1 MIALYSGH
9 LRKVALFVLLL
20 LTSAAY
26 GAWAQQA
33 GTEVTGK
40 IVDEKGGGLPGVTVQ
55 VKGTTVGTSSESTG
69 RFALRV
75 PAGSTTLVFS
85 FVGMASQTIAIDG
98 RSQINVTLKE
108 DVRALDDVV
117 VVGYGTQKKSQTT
130 GAISSVTSKEIAE
143 LPVSNARQALQGRA
157 AGVDV
162 IQSGG
167 EPGGGV
173 TVRIRGRRSINAS
186 NDPLYV
192 VDGIPIA
199 GGIDDINSQDIASM
213 EVLKDAS
220 ATGIYGS
227 RGANGVVLVTTKR
240 GKAGK
245 TVVSYDGYYGT
256 SKALGQVDVMN
267 GAQFA
272 EYKREAY
279 RTSGLYD
286 NADPAASDKKIF
298 SAIELDGIATGR
310 STDYQGLLLRTGNIQ
325 SHQVGVQG
333 GSEKTQFSVS
343 GNFFREAGILKQTD
357 FTRYTFRVNL
367 DHQIN
372 DHIRIGTSTFGVY
385 SLNNGADSPISNP
398 AFDGFPNPNYVVRGF
413 HPFGGALSENPL
425 GKPYDDQG
433 NLIFLPTPDG
443 LRSNPAA
450 EVVPGANIAETRTFR
465 LFNSIYAEWKILDGL
480 KYRVNFG
487 PDLTNQR
494 FGRFTGTFT
503 NARRLGAPTGRTE
516 YGQRFNYTVEN
527 IVTYNKIFNT
537 VHNLGIT
544 ALHSIQRDNYETAF
558 IDVNAVSA
566 ESQQFYNLGQ
576 AGSFNAPGTDLQ
588 TWTLQSFMA
597 RVNYDY
603 KEKYLLT
610 VTGRYD
616 GSSRFGSN
624 NKYGFFPSAAVGWN
638 LGEESFFKSISW
650 LDQVKLRASYGLIG
664 NTGISP
670 YQTQSL
676 LSRTSYAFGTSPA
689 YGYRVGTLG
698 NDDLKWETTT
708 TGNVGIDFSIWK
720 GRVYGSIE
728 AYQADTRNLLL
739 YNQLPISNGFDRV
752 LQNVGHTRNRGF
764 EVTLTTVNMNTPT
777 GFRWSTDL
785 QYTRNREAII
795 ELFNGTKDDVGNQRF
810 IGQPLQVYYDYEK
823 IGIWQLGEESQAAAF
838 GQKVG
843 QIRIKDQNGDG
854 KIDAVN
860 DRIIL
865 GSTIPKWSGGITN
878 RFEFKNFDLSFF
890 IYARIGN
897 MIRSDFH
904 NAANQLAGRYN
915 NLDVDYW
922 TPTNPTS
929 AFPRPNKDQEF
940 PVYNTTLQYFD
951 GSFVKVRNINFGYN
965 FTPTAV
971 QKLRLSGLR
980 VYTSIQ
986 QPFIFATFRS
996 KYKGIDPETSDVVNA
1011 NQIPS
1016 VRQITFGINA
1026 KF

>member
-1 MIALYSGH
+1 MTALYSPPI
-9 LRKVALFVLLL
+9 RRVPLLL
-20 LTSAAY
+20 LLLLLCLAS
-26 GAWAQQA
+26 GAWAQQ
-33 GTEVTGK
+33 GTTQISGR
-40 IVDEKGGGLPGVTVQ
+40 IVDSKGAGLPGVTIQ
-55 VKGTTVGTSSESTG
+55 VKGTTAGTSTDPDG
-69 RFALRV
+69 KYTVQV
-75 PAGSTTLVFS
+75 PAGGTALVIS
-85 FVGMASQTIAIDG
+85 SVGLVAQTVNISG
-98 RSQINVTLKE
+98 RTQINVTLQE
-108 DVRALDDVV
+108 DSQALADVV

-143 LPVSNARQALQGRA
+143 LPVTNARQALQGRA

-162 IQSGG
+162 IQSGS

-192 VDGIPIA
+192 VDGIPVA
-199 GGIDDINSQDIASM
+199 GGIDDINPQDIASL

-245 TVVSYDGYYGT
+245 TVVSYDAYAGF

-267 GAQFA
+267 GSEFA

-279 RTSGLYD
+279 RTAGIYLD
-286 NADPAASDKKIF
+286 NDPTTSDQKTF
-298 SAIELDGIATGR
+298 TAVELEGIAQGR
-310 STDYQGLLLRTGNIQ
+310 STDYQKLLLRTGSIQ

-343 GNFFREAGILKQTD
+343 GNFFQEKGILKRTD

-372 DHIRIGTSTFGVY
+372 DRIKIGTSTFGVY
-385 SLNNGADSPISNP
+385 SINNGADSPINNP

-425 GKPYDDQG
+425 GRPFDDQG
-433 NLIFLPTPDG
+433 NIIFLPTPDG
-443 LRSNPAA
+443 LRSNPAS
-450 EVVPGANIAETRTFR
+450 EVVKGANIAETKTVRI
-465 LFNSIYAEWKILDGL
+465 FNSVYGEWKILDGL
-480 KYRVNFG
+480 KYRINFG
-487 PDLTNQR
+487 PDFTNQR
-494 FGRFTGTFT
+494 FGRFTGTLT
-503 NARRLGAPTGRTE
+503 NARRNGAPTARVE
-516 YGQRFNYTVEN
+516 NGQRFNYTIEN
-527 IVTYNKIFNT
+527 ILTYNKVFNT

-544 ALHSIQRDNYETAF
+544 ALHSVQRDNYETSF

-566 ESQQFYNLGQ
+566 ESQEFYNLGQ

-588 TWTLQSFMA
+588 TWTLQSFMG
-597 RVNYDY
+597 RVNYDF

-610 VTGRYD
+610 LTGRYD

-624 NKYGFFPSAAVGWN
+624 NKYGFFPSVAVGWN
-638 LGEESFFKSISW
+638 LSDEAFLDNLSF
-650 LDQVKLRASYGLIG
+650 LDQLKLRGSYGSIG

-676 LSRTSYAFGTSPA
+676 LARTSYAFGTAPA
-689 YGYRVGTLG
+689 YGYRVGTIA
-698 NDDLKWETTT
+698 NNDLKWETTST
-708 TGNVGIDFSIWK
+708 ANVGIDFIMWN
-720 GRVYGSIE
+720 GRLSGSVE

-752 LQNVGHTRNRGF
+752 LQNVGHTRNRGV
-764 EVTLTTVNMNTPT
+764 EVTLTTVNVNSAS

-795 ELFNGTKDDVGNQRF
+795 ELFNGKSSDIGNQRF

-823 IGIWQLGEESQAAAF
+823 IGIWQLGEESDAASF
-838 GQKVG
+838 GQRVG
-843 QIRIKDQNGDG
+843 QIKIKDQNGDG

-865 GSTIPKWSGGITN
+865 GSTIPKWAGGVTN
-878 RFEFKNFDLSFF
+878 RFEFKGFDLSFF

-904 NAANQLAGRYN
+904 TTNNNLAGRYN
-915 NLDVDYW
+915 NLDINYW
-922 TPTNPTS
+922 TPNNPTND
-929 AFPRPNKDQEF
+929 FPRPNKDQEF
-940 PVYNTTLQYFD
+940 PIYNTTLQYFD

-965 FTPTAV
+965 VGQGIV
-971 QKLRLSGLR
+971 QRLKLSGLR
-980 VYTSIQ
+980 LYTSIQ
-986 QPFIFATFRS
+986 QPFIFAEYRS
-996 KYKGIDPETSDVVNA
+996 KYKGIDPETSDVVNN

-1016 VRQITFGINA
+1016 VRQITFGLNA

>member
-1 MIALYSGH
+1 MMVLYSGH
-9 LRKVALFVLLL
+9 LRQVTLLLVLLL
-20 LTSAAY
+20 TLALPR
-26 GAWAQQA
+26 AWAQQA
-33 GTEVTGK
+33 TTEISGRVT
-40 IVDEKGGGLPGVTVQ
+40 DEKGSGLPGVTVQ
-55 VKGTTVGTSSESTG
+55 VKGTTSGTSSDGDGKYTVK
-69 RFALRV
+69 V
-75 PAGSTTLVFS
+75 PAGASSLVFS
-85 FVGMASQTIAIDG
+85 SIGMTAQTVSIG
-98 RSQINVTLKE
+98 SRKQINVSMKE
-108 DVRALDDVV
+108 DVKALGDVI

-143 LPVSNARQALQGRA
+143 QPLTNARQALQGRA

-162 IQSGG
+162 IQSGS

-192 VDGIPIA
+192 VDGIPVA
-199 GGIDDINSQDIASM
+199 GGIDDINPQDIASL

-245 TVVSYDGYYGT
+245 TVVSYDGYGGF
-256 SKALGQVDVMN
+256 SQALGKVDVMN
-267 GAQFA
+267 GQEFA
-272 EYKREAY
+272 AYKRESY
-279 RTSGLYD
+279 RTAGIYD
-286 NADPAASDKKIF
+286 DSNPTTSDQKTF
-298 SAIELDGIATGR
+298 TAIELDGIANNR
-310 STDYQGLLLRTGNIQ
+310 STDYQSMLLRTGSIQ
-325 SHQVGVQG
+325 SHQVGMQG

-343 GNFFREAGILKQTD
+343 GNYFKEKGILKQTD
-357 FTRYTFRVNL
+357 FTRFTFRVNL

-372 DHIRIGTSTFGVY
+372 DRIRVGTSTFGVY
-385 SLNNGADSPISNP
+385 SINNGSDSPINNP
-398 AFDGFPNPNYVVRGF
+398 SFDGFPNPNYTARGF

-425 GKPYDDQG
+425 GKPYDDNG
-433 NLIFLPTPDG
+433 SLIFLPTPDG

-450 EVVPGANIAETRTFR
+450 EVVPGANIAQTKTVRI
-465 LFNSIYAEWKILDGL
+465 FNSIYGEWKIADGL

-487 PDLTNQR
+487 PDFTNQR

-503 NARRLGAPTGRTE
+503 NARRLGAPTARVE
-516 YGQRFNYTVEN
+516 NGQRFNYTVEN
-527 IVTYNKIFNT
+527 ILTYNKKFNG

-544 ALHSIQRDNYETAF
+544 ALHSVQRDNYETSF

-566 ESQQFYNLGQ
+566 ESQSFYNLGQ

-588 TWTLQSFMA
+588 TWTLQSFMG
-597 RVNYDY
+597 RINYDF

-624 NKYGFFPSAAVGWN
+624 NKYGFFPSVAVGWN
-638 LGEESFFKSISW
+638 AGDETFFKGLTW
-650 LDQVKLRASYGLIG
+650 LDQLKVRASYGSIG
-664 NTGISP
+664 NTGIAP

-676 LSRTSYAFGTSPA
+676 LARTSYAFGTSPA

-698 NDDLKWETTT
+698 NNDLKWETTS
-708 TGNVGIDFSIWK
+708 TGNVGMDFSLWK
-720 GRVYGSIE
+720 GRVSGSVE

-752 LQNVGHTRNRGF
+752 LQNVGHTRNRGV
-764 EVTLTTVNMNTPT
+764 EVTLTTVNVNSAN
-777 GFRWSTDL
+777 GFTWSTDL

-795 ELFNGTKDDVGNQRF
+795 ELFNGKSDDVGNQRF
-810 IGQPLQVYYDYEK
+810 IGQPLQVYYNYEK
-823 IGIWQLGEESQAAAF
+823 IGIWQLGEEDAAKAY
-838 GQKVG
+838 GQRVG
-843 QIRIKDQNGDG
+843 QIKIKDQNGDG

-865 GSTIPKWSGGITN
+865 GSTIPKWAGGITN
-878 RFEFKNFDLSFF
+878 RFAYKGFDLSFF

-904 NAANQLAGRYN
+904 IATNHLAGRYN
-915 NLDVDYW
+915 NLDVNYW
-922 TPTNPTS
+922 TPNNPTNE
-929 AFPRPNKDQEF
+929 FPRPNKDQED
-940 PVYNTTLQYFD
+940 PVYGATLQYFD

-965 FTPTAV
+965 FTPAWAQTL
-971 QKLRLSGLR
+971 KLSSLRL
-980 VYTSIQ
+980 YTSIQ

-996 KYKGIDPETSDVVNA
+996 KYKGIDPETSDVVNGD
-1011 NQIPS
+1011 QIPS
-1016 VRQITFGINA
+1016 ARLVTFGVNA

>member
-1 MIALYSGH
+1 MTRFYFGH
-9 LRKVALFVLLL
+9 LRKVALLILLL
-20 LTSAAY
+20 MGAAL

-33 GTEVTGK
+33 GTDITGK
-40 IVDEKGGGLPGVTVQ
+40 VVDEKGNGLPGVTIQ
-55 VKGTTVGTSSESTG
+55 VKGTTVGTSSEADG
-69 RFALRV
+69 RYSLKA
-75 PAGSTTLVFS
+75 PAGATSLVFS
-85 FVGMASQTIAIDG
+85 FVGMAAQTVNLDG
-98 RSQINVTLKE
+98 KSQINVALKD
-108 DVRALDDVV
+108 DVRALGDVV

-130 GAISSVTSKEIAE
+130 GASSSVTAKEIAE

-162 IQSGG
+162 IQTGSQ
-167 EPGGGV
+167 PGGGV

-199 GGIDDINSQDIASM
+199 GGIDDINSQDIASL

-256 SKALGQVDVMN
+256 SSALGEVDVMS
-267 GAQFA
+267 GPQFA

-279 RTSGLYD
+279 RTAGIYD
-286 NADPAASDKKIF
+286 NATPEASDKKIF
-298 SAIELDGIATGR
+298 TAVELDGIAQGR
-310 STDYQGLLLRTGNIQ
+310 STDYQALLLRTGSIQ

-333 GSEKTQFSVS
+333 GSEKTQFSLS
-343 GNFFREAGILKQTD
+343 GNYFREEGILKQTD

-367 DHQIN
+367 DHQIS
-372 DHIRIGTSTFGVY
+372 DRIRVGTSTFGVY
-385 SLNNGADSPISNP
+385 SINNGADSPINNP
-398 AFDGFPNPNYVVRGF
+398 AFDGSPNANYVARGF

-425 GKPYDDQG
+425 GKPFDDQG

-450 EVVPGANIAETRTFR
+450 EVVPSANIAETKTFR
-465 LFNSIYAEWKILDGL
+465 LFNSIYGEWKIADGL

-494 FGRFTGTFT
+494 FGRFTGALT
-503 NARRLGAPTGRTE
+503 NARRLGAPTARTE
-516 YGQRFNYTVEN
+516 YGQRFNYTIEN
-527 IVTYNKIFNT
+527 ILTYNKTFNS
-537 VHNLGIT
+537 VHNLGLT
-544 ALHSIQRDNYETAF
+544 ALHSVQRDNYETAF

-588 TWTLQSFMA
+588 TWTLQSFMG
-597 RVNYDY
+597 RVNYDF

-624 NKYGFFPSAAVGWN
+624 NKYGFFPSVAVGWN
-638 LGEESFFKSISW
+638 AGDEAFFKGLAW
-650 LDQVKLRASYGLIG
+650 LDQLKVRGSYGSIG

-676 LSRTSYAFGTSPA
+676 LARTSYAFGTAPA

-698 NDDLKWETTT
+698 NNDLKWETTST
-708 TGNVGIDFSIWK
+708 ANAGLDFSLWK
-720 GRVYGSIE
+720 GRVYGSVE

-739 YNQLPISNGFDRV
+739 YDQLPISNGFDRV

-764 EVTLTTVNMNTPT
+764 ELTLTTVNVSAAN
-777 GFRWSTDL
+777 GFKWSTDL

-795 ELFNGTKDDVGNQRF
+795 ELFNGSKDDVGNQRF
-810 IGQPLQVYYDYEK
+810 IGQPLQVFYDYQK

-843 QIRIKDQNGDG
+843 QIRVKDQNSDG

-860 DRIIL
+860 DRVIL
-865 GSTIPKWSGGITN
+865 GSTIPDWAGGITN
-878 RFEFKNFDLSFF
+878 RFEFKGFDLSFF

-904 NAANQLAGRYN
+904 TSTNQLAGRYN
-915 NLDVDYW
+915 NLNVNYW
-922 TPTNPTS
+922 TPANPTNE
-929 AFPRPNKDQEF
+929 FPRPNKDQEF
-940 PVYNTTLQYFD
+940 PIYNSTLQYFD

-965 FTPTAV
+965 FSPTAV
-971 QKLRLSGLR
+971 QKLKISGLR

-996 KYKGIDPETSDVVNA
+996 KYKGVDPETADVVSA